1 MATKTRLAL
10 AAAMTIVIATA
21 AGLLLWETRSPA
33 VCPLCHR
40 GIHAASRA
48 VIEIRGEHKAVCC
61 VRCAITAESQEGVPV
76 RLLEVSDFRSW
87 KSLRPESAHYVANA
101 AVVLCAQHEAPSR
114 DEYKQ
119 LRMRV
124 FDRCEPS
131 ILAFST
137 ETDARSFAAQ
147 NGGEVAR
154 LDQIVGKYGVQR

>member
-1 MATKTRLAL
+1 MATKAKLAL
-10 AAAMTIVIATA
+10 AAAITIAIATA
-21 AGLLLWETRSPA
+21 AGLLLWETRAPA
-33 VCPLCHR
+33 RCSLCHR

-48 VIEIRGEHKAVCC
+48 VIEIRGERKAVCC
-61 VRCAITAESQEGVPV
+61 VRCAITAESQESVPV
-76 RLLEVSDFRSW
+76 KLLEVSDFRSG
-87 KSLRPESAHYVANA
+87 KPLQPENGYYVASA
-101 AVVLCAQHEAPSR
+101 AVVLCAQHEAPTN
-114 DEYKQ
+114 EQKQ
-119 LRMRV
+119 RYVRV